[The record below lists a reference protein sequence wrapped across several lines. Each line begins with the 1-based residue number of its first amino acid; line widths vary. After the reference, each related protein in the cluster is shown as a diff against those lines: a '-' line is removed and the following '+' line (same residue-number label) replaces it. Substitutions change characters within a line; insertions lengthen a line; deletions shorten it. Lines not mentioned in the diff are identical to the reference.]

1 MRNGLMTD
9 PHSLFAL
16 RRLAAASLL
25 VPLIAIAC
33 AVEEAA
39 ETPAAAAPMSASMS
53 AAPPMS
59 DAPQIF
65 VREPHHGAMVAP
77 TFQVVFGLRNFG
89 VAPAG
94 VKLSNTGHF
103 HILLGVESPA
113 AGEMIPAD
121 SLHRHYGGGQ
131 IETTLTLPAGEH
143 TLRLVLADHE
153 HRVLPGLVS
162 APVRV
167 TVRPTP

>member
-1 MRNGLMTD
+1 MRSHGMTD

-33 AVEEAA
+33 TADEAGEGPA
-39 ETPAAAAPMSASMS
+39 ESAPAAAAPIATP
-53 AAPPMS
+53 AVA
-59 DAPQIF
+59 DGPQIF
-65 VREPHHGAMVAP
+65 LREPRDGASVP
-77 TFQVVFGLRNFG
+77 QSFQVVFGLRNYG

-103 HILLGVESPA
+103 HILIGVESPA
-113 AGEMIPAD
+113 AGEMIPTD

-153 HRVLPGLVS
+153 HRVLDGLVS
-162 APVRV
+162 PPVRV
-167 TVRPTP
+167 SVRPRP